1 MKAQFH
7 KGGDDMYA
15 GAWCDW
21 EEYKRN
27 GLAIMFNIIEQ
38 KPKDYEY
45 IRKQIYKNRYKR
57 K

>member
-1 MKAQFH
+1 
-7 KGGDDMYA
+7 MYA
-15 GAWCDW
+15 GAWVSTMDDWMDW

-27 GLAIMFNIIEQ
+27 GFGTMVDIVEQ
-38 KPKDYEY
+38 KPKDYAY